1 MADTDDLDL
10 HRELKR
16 RRRASTTTG
25 IGTTHASPRELGI
38 MRKDDTSV
46 SFLGSSSGIHF
57 VRTVYNAFARRFTDL
72 RQAKD
77 GGHETLVPGEDDH
90 IRRGKGQSKA
100 HTPLWRKEEL
110 DPTNRTVSFEEL
122 VRLTHQYFEDW
133 HPIYPFVNAPR
144 ILRVIEQ
151 ISLRGI
157 KSISRADAIIVRSMI
172 SISAIK
178 NPLDSSGLTSA
189 AAIPVELIYQ
199 TVHEAMSNLWELQNE
214 ASSIAL
220 LQAAFSIQL
229 FLTSILHLNAASRVG
244 GFVTRMTFHLGLH
257 RCPTRYSCFTSED
270 VMMRR
275 RIFWS
280 IYCLER
286 YLNQALGVPLSI
298 RDDDFDVCYPQAE
311 RHSTGREDTSG
322 DAEDSRLRLLSHLA
336 KFARLRGMISELRNK
351 SIMHSRENLADA
363 AEVDSVL
370 LRWWNEVYD
379 DVYPLEPESESPL
392 QPYQALLLIVSR
404 HEAIISLY
412 RPLLAAHNP
421 VAADYKTAFQT
432 CINSA
437 RSLLVALYDYINSDS
452 NMNRRRFAGT
462 NSAQPRAPL
471 TSPSF
476 TSTIWMSCMI
486 LIYAAW
492 TGHFTNHG
500 ALRYARIGISV
511 LRNLALRER
520 DWPQTCIDAI
530 EDLCF
535 AMERNSQNGMASSAR
550 QDTQLAN
557 TAPSQHNGTYL
568 YTSTPSINQHS
579 QLGNTGV
586 SDRSQEQPPASNNR
600 STPYRERSP
609 PITDRRSRDSIDGY
623 HFHQLREN
631 FTNTTYNSAA
641 SVAGGNDIYNP
652 ASMVFGDLAGNGFSY
667 GMGPEYASTFSNLNG
682 FSMNENWTVADG
694 PWLIH
699 GDFDVL

>member
-1 MADTDDLDL
+1 
-10 HRELKR
+10 
-16 RRRASTTTG
+16 
-25 IGTTHASPRELGI
+25 
-38 MRKDDTSV
+38 
-46 SFLGSSSGIHF
+46 
-57 VRTVYNAFARRFTDL
+57 
-72 RQAKD
+72 
-77 GGHETLVPGEDDH
+77 
-90 IRRGKGQSKA
+90 
-100 HTPLWRKEEL
+100 
-110 DPTNRTVSFEEL
+110 
-122 VRLTHQYFEDW
+122 
-133 HPIYPFVNAPR
+133 
-144 ILRVIEQ
+144 
-151 ISLRGI
+151 
-157 KSISRADAIIVRSMI
+157 
-172 SISAIK
+172 
-178 NPLDSSGLTSA
+178 
-189 AAIPVELIYQ
+189 
-199 TVHEAMSNLWELQNE
+199 
-214 ASSIAL
+214 
-220 LQAAFSIQL
+220 
-229 FLTSILHLNAASRVG
+229 
-244 GFVTRMTFHLGLH
+244 
-257 RCPTRYSCFTSED
+257 
-270 VMMRR
+270 
-275 RIFWS
+275 
-280 IYCLER
+280 
-286 YLNQALGVPLSI
+286 
-298 RDDDFDVCYPQAE
+298 
-311 RHSTGREDTSG
+311 
-322 DAEDSRLRLLSHLA
+322 
-336 KFARLRGMISELRNK
+336 MISELRNK

-437 RSLLVALYDYINSDS
+437 RSLLVALYDYINPDS

-462 NSAQPRAPL
+462 NSSQFRAPL

-500 ALRYARIGISV
+500 ALRYSRIGISV

-550 QDTQLAN
+550 QHTQLAN
-557 TAPSQHNGTYL
+557 TVPSQHNGTYL
-568 YTSTPSINQHS
+568 YTSTPSIHQHL

-609 PITDRRSRDSIDGY
+609 PTTDRRSRDSIDGY
-623 HFHQLREN
+623 HLYQLREN
-631 FTNTTYNSAA
+631 FTNTTYNSAT

-667 GMGPEYASTFSNLNG
+667 GMGPEYASTFANLNG